1 MATKPP
7 LSPWA
12 QRYGLFYEIDSTLGQ
27 DGVQHSGYHTGH
39 PRLDPKFFAE
49 PISKPEIDNC
59 AQFSHPNDIHKF
71 FHIEHKQYG
80 AFKGIKP
87 WQHGSLMQYVRFSD
101 RGLLPGG
108 HWRPEVRYPEVIRP
122 YRQARHEDMADIS
135 RLLDDDMI
143 PVDEN
148 KWFPFLRR
156 DRWYDLF
163 GRQQVTSGK
172 RWSIDQPKLW
182 GKLSVSLELVNRI
195 LRIETDDLF
204 GVLSVADTN
213 TTKVLKALINDKH
226 PALHTMLFGTLM
238 MWRDTRAMQPFPE
251 PFPNAKVLLSYN
263 LYKSYCDLNDLDC
276 PMEYLAHLST
286 EDWEGV
292 LTDLLRDQTWGF
304 SDNPEDLGTHMPAYG
319 TIITLGVTMIDSLS
333 KNDITLAE
341 RCHLQYYLARTI
353 LHEMMHSL
361 ATSRMRHTFP
371 ADPNVPDDYIEPEPF
386 VDFDG
391 IAELGYAMEQRI
403 FGGVVV
409 TLHGTGEYPFGLH
422 HRSWPSLLQVDGDS
436 DYGYKIG
443 NHPIFSTV
451 QDVTVCPLPAI
462 YTSKQLSKSFWEDE
476 NIPRKSDNFFHFNQL
491 LVGRTQFLPD
501 NPLRWQEMTV
511 DRGKIARGEVDPGET
526 EMMVST
532 GQTNL
537 AEFADIWESISEFAT
552 EFHNGNE
559 IRCGQISLWFART
572 VPWSAGAD
580 LYRAA
585 LIPISVQSVQWIVH
599 CIGLLMMA
607 ATPIRRFP
615 IIQEEIETEAVL
627 QLQPSAR
634 APTLPPINI
643 IPDFSVNHKSC
654 IESELFDPIN
664 TGNEPVPVFD
674 HINILNVLRS
684 ALQVVIDAKVRVS
697 KPWVLEIMD
706 PDFHHGLWAPDWD
719 FKIPDY
725 APDQLAIW
733 DEAQQVWVSPQ
744 A

>member
-1 MATKPP
+1 
-7 LSPWA
+7 
-12 QRYGLFYEIDSTLGQ
+12 
-27 DGVQHSGYHTGH
+27 
-39 PRLDPKFFAE
+39 
-49 PISKPEIDNC
+49 
-59 AQFSHPNDIHKF
+59 
-71 FHIEHKQYG
+71 
-80 AFKGIKP
+80 
-87 WQHGSLMQYVRFSD
+87 
-101 RGLLPGG
+101 
-108 HWRPEVRYPEVIRP
+108 
-122 YRQARHEDMADIS
+122 
-135 RLLDDDMI
+135 
-143 PVDEN
+143 
-148 KWFPFLRR
+148 
-156 DRWYDLF
+156 
-163 GRQQVTSGK
+163 
-172 RWSIDQPKLW
+172 
-182 GKLSVSLELVNRI
+182 
-195 LRIETDDLF
+195 
-204 GVLSVADTN
+204 
-213 TTKVLKALINDKH
+213 
-226 PALHTMLFGTLM
+226 MLFGTLM
-238 MWRDTRAMQPFPE
+238 MWRDTRAMKPFPE
-251 PFPNAKVLLSYN
+251 PFANAKVLLSYN
-263 LYKSYCDLNDLDC
+263 LYKNYCDLNDLDC
-276 PMEYLAHLST
+276 PIEHLAHLST

-304 SDNPEDLGTHMPAYG
+304 SDNPEDHGTHMPAYG

-341 RCHLQYYLARTI
+341 RCHLQYYIARTI

-361 ATSRMRHTFP
+361 STSRMRHTFP
-371 ADPNVPDDYIEPEPF
+371 ADPNVPDDQIEPEPF

-409 TLHGTGEYPFGLH
+409 TLHGTGEYPFGIH

-443 NHPIFSTV
+443 NHPVFSTV
-451 QDVTVCPLPAI
+451 QDVTVSPLPAL

-491 LVGRTQFLPD
+491 LVGRTQFIPD

-511 DRGKIARGEVDPGET
+511 DRGKIARGEVDPGEA
-526 EMMVST
+526 EMIESWRYWRFIWNRTRST
-532 GQTNL
+532 WYQPAKQIWQNSPWSHV
-537 AEFADIWESISEFAT
+537 DIWESISEFAT

-559 IRCGQISLWFART
+559 IRCAQISLWFART
-572 VPWSAGAD
+572 VPWSTGAD
-580 LYRAA
+580 LYRAI
-585 LIPISVQSVQWIVH
+585 LIPVSVQSVQWIVH

-607 ATPIRRFP
+607 AIPIRRSP

-634 APTLPPINI
+634 APTLPPINV
-643 IPDFSVNHKSC
+643 IPDYAVNHKSC

-664 TGNEPVPVFD
+664 TGNEPIPVFD

-684 ALQVVIDAKVRVS
+684 ALQVVIDAKVQVS

-733 DEAQQVWVSPQ
+733 DEAQKVWVSPQ